1 MYKAKI
7 SFLCLSI
14 ITPLILLYM
23 GDPITQNLE
32 YHNFA
37 DQRSFLQINNFFDVL
52 SNIAFLIFGTL
63 GIKSA
68 KKFKTYKA
76 SWMVFLVGVLLV
88 APGSAF
94 YHWNPNNFTLIWD
107 RLPMTIG
114 FMGIFTAIVCEVFKL
129 KKEVLILVI
138 LNILGM
144 YSVIHWQIFDD
155 LRLYYWI
162 QLTPLLTIILISFLF
177 KNESILPLYLAGAFG
192 FYVLA
197 KITEKKD
204 VEIFMATYEVIS
216 GHTIKHLLAAVAV
229 FLLYKMKTKTESLAI
244 SKDS

>member
-7 SFLCLSI
+7 SILCLSI

-37 DQRSFLQINNFFDVL
+37 DQRSFFHINNFFDVL

-68 KKFKTYKA
+68 KSFKTYKA
-76 SWMVFLVGVLLV
+76 SWMVFLIGVLLV

-129 KKEVLILVI
+129 KQEVLILVI

>member
-7 SFLCLSI
+7 IFLFASI
-14 ITPLILLYM
+14 ITPLILLYL

-37 DQRSFLQINNFFDVL
+37 DQRSFLNINNFFDVL

-63 GIKSA
+63 GLVSA

-114 FMGIFTAIVCEVFKL
+114 FMGIFTAIVCEVFKF
-129 KKEVLILVI
+129 KQEVLILIV

-144 YSVIHWQIFDD
+144 YSVAHWQIFDD

-177 KNESILPLYLAGAFG
+177 KNDSILPLYLAGAFAL
-192 FYVLA
+192 YVLA

-204 VEIFMATYEVIS
+204 DAIFLATQELLS
-216 GHTIKHLLAAVAV
+216 GHTIKHILAAVAV
-229 FLLYKMKTKTESLAI
+229 YLLYKMKTKTESLAVA
-244 SKDS
+244 KDS

>member
-7 SFLCLSI
+7 IFLCASI
-14 ITPLILLYM
+14 IAPLILLYM
-23 GDPITQNLE
+23 GNPITQNLE

-37 DQRSFLQINNFFDVL
+37 DQRSFLDMNNFFDVI
-52 SNIAFLIFGTL
+52 SNIAFLVFGIL
-63 GIKSA
+63 GIIKA
-68 KKFKTYKA
+68 QKFKTYKY
-76 SWMVFLVGVLLV
+76 SWMVFLVGVVLV

-114 FMGIFTAIVCEVFKL
+114 FMGIFTAIVCEVFKF
-129 KKEVLILVI
+129 KQEVLILIV

-144 YSVIHWQIFDD
+144 YSVLHWQIFDD

-162 QLTPLLTIILISFLF
+162 QLTPLLTIILISFMF
-177 KNESILPLYLAGAFG
+177 KNESILPFYLAGAFG
-192 FYVLA
+192 FYLLA
-197 KITEKKD
+197 KITEKND
-204 VEIFMATYEVIS
+204 DAIFLATNQIIS

-229 FLLYKMKTKTESLAI
+229 YLLYKMKVKTESLVVT
-244 SKDS
+244 KDS